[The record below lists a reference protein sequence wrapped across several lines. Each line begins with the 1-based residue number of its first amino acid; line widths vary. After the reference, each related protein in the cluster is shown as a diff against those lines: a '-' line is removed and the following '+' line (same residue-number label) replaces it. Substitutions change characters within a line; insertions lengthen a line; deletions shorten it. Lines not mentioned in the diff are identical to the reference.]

1 MRAFKVYQSKI
12 FEEKLKSMHEDF
24 KEWVEKI
31 QNQLVLNPYVGTPLG
46 VDWLREKK
54 YGKYRV
60 YYLIYK
66 EQIIVFMVN
75 ISQKKDQQ
83 KVINTIKLFLERYK
97 EELNELTKK

>member
-1 MRAFKVYQSKI
+1 MPK
-12 FEEKLKSMHEDF
+12 DF

-31 QNQLVLNPYVGTPLG
+31 QDQLVLNPYVGKPLG

-54 YGKYRV
+54 CGKYRV
-60 YYLIYK
+60 YYLIYE

-75 ISQKKDQQ
+75 ISEKKYQQ

-97 EELNELTKK
+97 EEPNELTKK